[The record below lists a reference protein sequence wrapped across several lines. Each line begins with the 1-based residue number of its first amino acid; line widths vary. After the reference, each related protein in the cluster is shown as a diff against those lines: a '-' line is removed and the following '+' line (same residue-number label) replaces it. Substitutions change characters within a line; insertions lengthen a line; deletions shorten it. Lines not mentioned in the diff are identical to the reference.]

1 MQTPIWLSKQIVTA
15 IHIRQIREHGGQYG
29 IRDYNLLDS
38 ALLRPI
44 NRWLYEPGMDL
55 FSLAAAYGFGIVK
68 NHCFIDG
75 NKRTAFMAMY
85 VFLALNNHQINAPEP
100 MAVDLIMGLAEGSIS
115 QEQLADW
122 LRGVSLS
129 KENDYVHE

>member
-1 MQTPIWLSKQIVTA
+1 
-15 IHIRQIREHGGQYG
+15 
-29 IRDYNLLDS
+29 
-38 ALLRPI
+38 
-44 NRWLYEPGMDL
+44 
-55 FSLAAAYGFGIVK
+55 
-68 NHCFIDG
+68 
-75 NKRTAFMAMY
+75 MAMY